1 MATVI
6 ILNTIGLVILFA
18 VCTVLSLML
27 MNAYKHIHKI
37 EGEKKQAQDCA
48 EHHKKELV
56 RRAGE
61 DENSNGYSFEERK

>member
-6 ILNTIGLVILFA
+6 ILNTIGLVILFT
-18 VCTVLSLML
+18 VCTVLFIML
-27 MNAYKHIHKI
+27 LNAYKHINKI
-37 EGEKKQAQDCA
+37 EGERDQAQMSA
-48 EHHKKELV
+48 KHHKKELV